1 MIFIQGLKSNCKK
14 SIDEYLHFMKMLNKK
29 FRQMILVD
37 GLFKKTK
44 NRTTV
49 ISGKTEIFN
58 MF

>member
-1 MIFIQGLKSNCKK
+1 MIFIQGLNSNCKK
-14 SIDEYLHFMKMLNKK
+14 SIGEYLHFMKMLNKN

-37 GLFKKTK
+37 GLFKKAK
-44 NRTTV
+44 NRATV